1 LRLAQA
7 VICLKFLNEVTPDE
21 LKKRIPASELEM
33 ITSRSS
39 GPGGQNVNKV
49 NTKVE
54 IRFNVKDSPFLSDAE
69 KDLIFSRLKNR
80 ISASGIISVRSQS
93 GRSQA
98 RNRELASER
107 LFAILAESLSTEP
120 ERIPSRPT
128 RSSVEKRLGEKRKRA
143 DLKKTRKT
151 SRKVHDN

>member
-1 LRLAQA
+1 M
-7 VICLKFLNEVTPDE
+7 TPDE

-98 RNRELASER
+98 RNRELASE
-107 LFAILAESLSTEP
+107 
-120 ERIPSRPT
+120 
-128 RSSVEKRLGEKRKRA
+128 
-143 DLKKTRKT
+143 
-151 SRKVHDN
+151 N